1 RAALDSSGAAVI
13 LGSTDSIDFPTKNAL
28 QANRSGPNDLFIS
41 RIVDAVP
48 DTTPPALTIGSPQT
62 RSYLHSDALTIEIAA
77 TDAGSGLAPDSP
89 SARLD
94 GTTVANGQA
103 VSLLT
108 LSLGSHVLTVSASDV
123 AGNFAQQ
130 SATFTIVATIDSV
143 IAAVNTFATQGMVD
157 AGSQK
162 TLLSKLNDAKTALA
176 RGNAAA
182 ARNKL
187 RDAIDYAKAQSD
199 KGSAPAGASLL

>member
-1 RAALDSSGAAVI
+1 
-13 LGSTDSIDFPTKNAL
+13 
-28 QANRSGPNDLFIS
+28 
-41 RIVDAVP
+41 VDAVP

-108 LSLGSHVLTVSASDV
+108 LSLGSHVLTMSASDV

-143 IAAVNTFATQGMVD
+143 IEAVNTLAAQGKLN
-157 AGSQK
+157 ASSQK
-162 TLLSKLNDAKTALA
+162 TLSSKLSDVRAALA
-176 RGNAAA
+176 RGNATA

-187 RDAIDYAKAQSD
+187 RDAIDYAETQSD
-199 KGSAPAGASLL
+199 KGIAPAAASLLVADMQYVLGTF